1 MRRAKCRPT
10 TISPFLSA
18 TFSVIS
24 ARKHPFLSQKRKSRR
39 KNSYSFSSSFF
50 HNEDSSFKNSFL
62 RFHWIKKKKTF
73 NPKRSIAHINI
84 ICFSHKSNRSI
95 WFINTPPNQNL
106 NLYPS
111 AVGGREVGG
120 NLRQKIFR
128 VGYFDNGPEEW
139 IMHFVIVE
147 TSITIC
153 QHGFRLGVGRRR
165 TAYRQII

>member
-39 KNSYSFSSSFF
+39 KNSYSFSSSF

-62 RFHWIKKKKTF
+62 RFHWIKKKIF

-128 VGYFDNGPEEW
+128 IGYFDNGPEEW

-165 TAYRQII
+165 TYRQII

>member
-39 KNSYSFSSSFF
+39 KNSYSFSSSF
-50 HNEDSSFKNSFL
+50 SVPQRGFL
-62 RFHWIKKKKTF
+62 LQKFLSPIPLNKKKKTF

-106 NLYPS
+106 NLYPF

-128 VGYFDNGPEEW
+128 IGYFDNGPEEW

-165 TAYRQII
+165 TYRQII